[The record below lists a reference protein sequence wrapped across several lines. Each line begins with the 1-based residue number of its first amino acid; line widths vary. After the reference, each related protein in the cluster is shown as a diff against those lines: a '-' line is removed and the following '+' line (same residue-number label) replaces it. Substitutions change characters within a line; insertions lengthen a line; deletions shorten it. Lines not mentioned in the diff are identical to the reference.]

1 MSASTSLSLLLV
13 AALKWF
19 VEGLAVAIAMVLVS
33 RKSSPQWSEVLA
45 VASTAAL
52 VFAVLDTLAPSIG
65 DSSRAGAGFGLGAN
79 LVGFP
84 QMR

>member
-1 MSASTSLSLLLV
+1 LLLV

-19 VEGLAVAIAMVLVS
+19 VEGLAVAIAMVLIS

-52 VFAVLDTLAPSIG
+52 VFAVLDTLAPSVAE
-65 DSSRAGAGFGLGAN
+65 SSRAGAGFGLGAN

>member
-1 MSASTSLSLLLV
+1 MSATSSLSLLLV
-13 AALKWF
+13 VVLKFF
-19 VEGLAVAIAMVLVS
+19 VEGLAVAIAMVLIS
-33 RKSSPQWSEVLA
+33 RKSSPSFSQVLA

-52 VFAVLDTLAPSIG
+52 VFAVLDILAPSVG
-65 DSSRAGAGFGLGAN
+65 ESTRAGAGFGLGAN

>member
-1 MSASTSLSLLLV
+1 MNASTSLSLLLV

-33 RKSSPQWSEVLA
+33 RKSTPNVSEVLA

-52 VFAVLDTLAPSIG
+52 VFAVLDTLAPSVAE
-65 DSSRAGAGFGLGAN
+65 SSRHGAGFGLGAN

>member
-1 MSASTSLSLLLV
+1 MNASTSLSLLLV

-33 RKSSPQWSEVLA
+33 RKSTPNASEVLA

-52 VFAVLDTLAPSIG
+52 VFAVLDTVAPSVAE
-65 DSSRAGAGFGLGAN
+65 SSRAGAGVGLGAN

>member
-19 VEGLAVAIAMVLVS
+19 VEGLAVAIAMVLIS

-52 VFAVLDTLAPSIG
+52 VFAVLDTLAPSVAE
-65 DSSRAGAGFGLGAN
+65 SSRAGAGFGLGAN